1 MSTMKFENSE
11 SSISNINRL
20 EYSMQPQFS
29 SDGKDDETFYKKIFS
44 LPKDNEAG
52 NSVISSNNRLTFGGQ
67 DIYGK
72 STLTASPND
81 SSGGT
86 RHFSGHSTFSF
97 GRSVIEPNPTDRT
110 NPAVPGGDSPLT
122 PTTGGKYI
130 SEAADFDKL
139 NISKSGKPENEV
151 LTGSE
156 ITRGAV
162 SHMLKA
168 DANDN
173 SQLDRQEWTSIAS
186 QFGLNQDE
194 AARAYSKANQDGQD
208 GLSLSEMNR
217 LAEQSITPEI
227 MTADKSKDGKLSRAE
242 FQSLVQDGPQKPGD
256 KPPSIPEQTTD
267 RILENLQRELEQLQ
281 QKLTELLE
289 WLKNLLEQQP
299 GPKPNPDVPNP
310 KPFPDVPTPTPDV
323 PTPTPDVPAPTPD
336 VPDIPGIPDLPI
348 PQDINPLFV
357 DPPEGR
363 GEGEPFP
370 DRGKTTPD
378 AKTVVVENISQDVQ
392 RLEQNGQVNPK
403 SVDGDNVYATKPVP
417 ELWIKMNGRD
427 GKPVYMSMQVN
438 HIPFQ
443 KTPYSKD
450 ANGGL
455 QVKESVS
462 FDPYAEHAID
472 PNMNHERPQLFYRST
487 DGNLRPLETT
497 SLKADVGQSPGH
509 PKGAWYDLSFKVKD
523 DMAFVRQEFTDGNGS
538 EGNDYRAPKNLE
550 KVLIDGNMMSYA
562 EAYKE
567 GILYGQAPSAPIK
580 PSFPDNIWDT
590 APTWDGERY

>member
-1 MSTMKFENSE
+1 
-11 SSISNINRL
+11 
-20 EYSMQPQFS
+20 
-29 SDGKDDETFYKKIFS
+29 
-44 LPKDNEAG
+44 
-52 NSVISSNNRLTFGGQ
+52 
-67 DIYGK
+67 
-72 STLTASPND
+72 
-81 SSGGT
+81 GGT

-173 SQLDRQEWTSIAS
+173 SQLDRPEWTSIAS

-299 GPKPNPDVPNP
+299 GPKPNPDVPTP

-323 PTPTPDVPAPTPD
+323 PAPTPN

-348 PQDINPLFV
+348 PQDI
-357 DPPEGR
+357 
-363 GEGEPFP
+363 
-370 DRGKTTPD
+370 
-378 AKTVVVENISQDVQ
+378 
-392 RLEQNGQVNPK
+392 
-403 SVDGDNVYATKPVP
+403 
-417 ELWIKMNGRD
+417 
-427 GKPVYMSMQVN
+427 
-438 HIPFQ
+438 H
-443 KTPYSKD
+443 
-450 ANGGL
+450 
-455 QVKESVS
+455 
-462 FDPYAEHAID
+462 
-472 PNMNHERPQLFYRST
+472 
-487 DGNLRPLETT
+487 
-497 SLKADVGQSPGH
+497 
-509 PKGAWYDLSFKVKD
+509 

-550 KVLIDGNMMSYA
+550 KVLINGNMMSYA

-567 GILYGQAPSAPIK
+567 GTLYGQAPSAPIK

-590 APTWDGERY
+590 APTWDGEMY

>member
-11 SSISNINRL
+11 SSISNTNRL

-173 SQLDRQEWTSIAS
+173 SQLDRPEWTSIAS

-323 PTPTPDVPAPTPD
+323 PAPTPN

-348 PQDINPLFV
+348 PQDI
-357 DPPEGR
+357 
-363 GEGEPFP
+363 
-370 DRGKTTPD
+370 
-378 AKTVVVENISQDVQ
+378 
-392 RLEQNGQVNPK
+392 
-403 SVDGDNVYATKPVP
+403 
-417 ELWIKMNGRD
+417 
-427 GKPVYMSMQVN
+427 
-438 HIPFQ
+438 H
-443 KTPYSKD
+443 
-450 ANGGL
+450 
-455 QVKESVS
+455 
-462 FDPYAEHAID
+462 
-472 PNMNHERPQLFYRST
+472 
-487 DGNLRPLETT
+487 
-497 SLKADVGQSPGH
+497 
-509 PKGAWYDLSFKVKD
+509 

-550 KVLIDGNMMSYA
+550 KVLINGNMMSYA

-567 GILYGQAPSAPIK
+567 GTLYGQAPSAPIK

-590 APTWDGERY
+590 APTWDGEMY